1 VCQKLYCR
9 IDIQSPYIQMF
20 NGFRV
25 GVVLLGIEQHTTPC
39 ILVWFCWLTVKK
51 SSYCPMKGPNLSGSG
66 FQVLSLGL
74 SRTIPSSPDIE
85 TTGKTLCIKK
95 SSCLLMRGRR
105 ESDLNKVECLW
116 GWSSNASIPSSQY

>member
-1 VCQKLYCR
+1 
-9 IDIQSPYIQMF
+9 MF
-20 NGFRV
+20 NGFRI
-25 GVVLLGIEQHTTPC
+25 GVVLLGIEQHNTLC
-39 ILVWFCWLTVKK
+39 ILVWFCWLTVK

-66 FQVLSLGL
+66 FKVLPLAL

-95 SSCLLMRGRR
+95 SSSLLMRGLQ
-105 ESDLNKVECLW
+105 ESDLIKIEYLW